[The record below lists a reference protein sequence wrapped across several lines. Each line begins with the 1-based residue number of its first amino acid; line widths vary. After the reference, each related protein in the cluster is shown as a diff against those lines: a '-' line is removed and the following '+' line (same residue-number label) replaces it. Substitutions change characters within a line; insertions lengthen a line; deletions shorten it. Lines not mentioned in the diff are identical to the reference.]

1 VACCLLVV
9 TVLAFPVAAAAPTGV
24 ADGHRSGNATAA
36 VTATV
41 DGTAVASDDT
51 FGGFTL
57 GAALLAVIV
66 AGSYRYLRD

>member
-9 TVLAFPVAAAAPTGV
+9 AVFASPVAATPTGV
-24 ADGHRSGNATAA
+24 ADGQRSGNATAA